1 MLSPLV
7 MTDVWRSARSEVEL
21 TMGRHY
27 SITVAEHLD
36 DSWSTWFDGLT
47 ITHGADGSSTL
58 AGPVRDPSALYGL
71 IDRARDLGLTLVA
84 VGQCAPPGRA
94 DERPV

>member
-1 MLSPLV
+1 MLCPLV

-47 ITHGADGSSTL
+47 ITHNIDGTSTL
-58 AGPVRDPSALYGL
+58 AGPVRDQSALYGL

-84 VGQCAPPGRA
+84 VGQCAPQDRV
-94 DERPV
+94 DEPRG

>member
-7 MTDVWRSARSEVEL
+7 MTDVWRSARSKVER

-27 SITVAEHLD
+27 YLTVAEHLD

-47 ITHGADGSSTL
+47 VTHNTDGSSTL
-58 AGPVRDPSALYGL
+58 AGPVRDQSALYGL
-71 IDRARDLGLTLVA
+71 IDRARNLGLTLVA
-84 VGQCAPPGRA
+84 VGQSAPPGLAEEPRG
-94 DERPV
+94 

>member
-1 MLSPLV
+1 MLFPLV
-7 MTDVWRSARSEVEL
+7 MADVWRSAWSEVEL

-47 ITHGADGSSTL
+47 ITHNTDGSSTL
-58 AGPVRDPSALYGL
+58 AGPVRDQSALYGL

-84 VGQCAPPGRA
+84 VGQSAPPGLA
-94 DERPV
+94 DEHRV